1 MNTYYTSTNIAPLVS
16 LGTYEGWLTSM
27 LDSQR
32 QMERESGM
40 IVCDDTDFSTIGEA
54 LVISANEMFK
64 EVELFKDL
72 GVRSIKAT
80 KFCMPRYYNYKREW
94 LELKFKVEDCF
105 FVKAEEIIFDPK
117 NRETVK
123 SYIENCWCSRDGFI
137 SSMPCRISNGKW
149 GQPGE
154 RYEDANPEELHDI
167 FRYFR
172 GEITLSETSEY
183 LWFGGI
189 IALLNEINLTE
200 DYSVNLTCKLQDI
213 FETKYSVRDFC
224 TVLDIG
230 TAEILYPKVEE
241 LIELVDNAEKDI
253 KEDLEKYLEYDV
265 PEDSKERT
273 KQEVDNRLKYFSKF
287 RKDIYAAIENN
298 HPNKAEVDS
307 YLSDLEDKWIKKFGE
322 TISIKAR

>member
-1 MNTYYTSTNIAPLVS
+1 
-16 LGTYEGWLTSM
+16 
-27 LDSQR
+27 
-32 QMERESGM
+32 M

-54 LVISANEMFK
+54 LVIAANEMFK
-64 EVELFKDL
+64 EVKPFKDL
-72 GVRSIKAT
+72 GIKSIKAT
-80 KFCMPRYYNYKREW
+80 EFCMPRYYNYEKDW
-94 LELKFKVEDCF
+94 LGLKFKVEDCF
-105 FVKAEEIIFDPK
+105 FTKAEEIIFDPK

-123 SYIENCWCSRDGFI
+123 SYIENYWCSRDGNI
-137 SSMPCRISNGKW
+137 SRMPCRVSNGKW

-167 FRYFR
+167 FKYFR
-172 GEITLSETSEY
+172 GEITLSETNEY

-189 IALLNEINLTE
+189 IALLYEINLTS
-200 DYSVNLTCKLQDI
+200 DNSKVLTSELQDI

-230 TAEILYPKVEE
+230 TAEILYPKVGE
-241 LIELVDNAEKDI
+241 LMELVDNAKKDI

-265 PEDSKERT
+265 PEDSKKRT

-298 HPNKAEVDS
+298 HPNKAGVDS
-307 YLSDLEDKWIKKFGE
+307 YLSDLKDEWVKKFGE
-322 TISIKAR
+322 TRNVKAR

>member
-1 MNTYYTSTNIAPLVS
+1 MNTYYTSTRIAPLVS
-16 LGTYEGWLTSM
+16 LGTYEGWLASL

-54 LVISANEMFK
+54 LVIAANEVFK
-64 EVELFKDL
+64 EVKPFKDL

-80 KFCMPRYYNYKREW
+80 EFCLPRYYNYERDW
-94 LELKFKVEDCF
+94 LELKFGVEDCF
-105 FVKAEEIIFDPK
+105 FTKAEEIIFDPK

-137 SSMPCRISNGKW
+137 SRMPCRISNGKW

-167 FRYFR
+167 FKFFR

-200 DYSVNLTCKLQDI
+200 DYSVNLTYKLQDI
-213 FETKYSVRDFC
+213 FETEYNVKDFC

-241 LIELVDNAEKDI
+241 LMELVDNSEKNL

-265 PEDSKERT
+265 PEDSKERV

-287 RKDIYAAIENN
+287 RKDIYAEIEGH
-298 HPNKAEVDS
+298 HPNKARIDS
-307 YLSDLEDKWIKKFGE
+307 DLSDLRDEWIEKFGE
-322 TISIKAR
+322 TGNVKAR

>member
-1 MNTYYTSTNIAPLVS
+1 
-16 LGTYEGWLTSM
+16 M

-54 LVISANEMFK
+54 LVSSANEMFK
-64 EVELFKDL
+64 KVELFKDL
-72 GVRSIKAT
+72 GIRSIKAT
-80 KFCMPRYYNYKREW
+80 EFCMPRYYNYERAW
-94 LELKFKVEDCF
+94 LGLKFKVEDCF
-105 FVKAEEIIFDPK
+105 FTKAEEIIFDPK
-117 NRETVK
+117 NREVVK

-137 SSMPCRISNGKW
+137 SRMPCRISNGNW
-149 GQPGE
+149 GKPGA
-154 RYEDANPEELHDI
+154 RYEDANPEELRDI
-167 FRYFR
+167 FKFFR
-172 GEITLSETSEY
+172 GEIKLSDTSEY

-189 IALLNEINLTE
+189 IALLYIITLTE
-200 DYSVNLTCKLQDI
+200 DNTKFLTFELQDM
-213 FETKYSVRDFC
+213 FETKYSIRDFC

-241 LIELVDNAEKDI
+241 LMELVDNAEKDI

-287 RKDIYAAIENN
+287 RKGIYAAIENN
-298 HPNKAEVDS
+298 HPNKAGVDG
-307 YLSDLEDKWIKKFGE
+307 YLSDLKDEWIKKFGE
-322 TISIKAR
+322 TRSVKAR

>member
-1 MNTYYTSTNIAPLVS
+1 MNTYYTSTRIAPLVS
-16 LGTYEGWLTSM
+16 LGTYEGWLTNM

-54 LVISANEMFK
+54 LVTTANEVFK
-64 EVELFKDL
+64 EVKPFKDL
-72 GVRSIKAT
+72 GIKSIKAT
-80 KFCMPRYYNYKREW
+80 EFCSPRYYNYKRDW
-94 LELKFKVEDCF
+94 LELKFEVEDCF

-117 NRETVK
+117 NREIVK

-137 SSMPCRISNGKW
+137 SRMPCRISNGKW

-167 FRYFR
+167 FKYFR
-172 GEITLSETSEY
+172 GEINLSETNEY

-189 IALLNEINLTE
+189 IALLNEIRLT
-200 DYSVNLTCKLQDI
+200 DDISKVLTPELQDI
-213 FETKYSVRDFC
+213 FETKYSIRDFC

-241 LIELVDNAEKDI
+241 LTELVDNAEKDI

-265 PEDSKERT
+265 PEDSKKRT

-307 YLSDLEDKWIKKFGE
+307 CLSDLKDEWIKSLE
-322 TISIKAR
+322 RPEV